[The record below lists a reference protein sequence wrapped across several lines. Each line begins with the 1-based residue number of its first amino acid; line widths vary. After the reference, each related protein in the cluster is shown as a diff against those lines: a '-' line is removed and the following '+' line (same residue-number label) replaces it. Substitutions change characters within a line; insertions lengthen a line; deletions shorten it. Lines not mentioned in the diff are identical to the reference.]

1 MAGYK
6 EIIEANLKKWPKKDP
21 VTKLNHNLNKSPP
34 KLVLFVIYGKAKEL
48 AVTPPGNKL
57 SLEFSCYD

>member
-6 EIIEANLKKWPKKDP
+6 EIIKANLKWPKKDA
-21 VTKLNHNLNKSPP
+21 VTKLNHDLNKSSL

-48 AVTPPGNKL
+48 DVTPPGNKL
-57 SLEFSCYD
+57 SFEFSCYD